1 MSRRSRKDRKN
12 RSTGNPPAAAP
23 EPAPVPEVSEELEAL
38 RARLDRV
45 EKDRA
50 TPDVWTQMADRHRI
64 EREREIAASTRV
76 DPDSPCQACGD
87 ASSLQRR
94 MVPAHVLGAS
104 GWLCDPCMQAVQ
116 PGWGTKTTVTLPRS
130 RALDRLACLA
140 AGMDEPTEGFAVLAG
155 RYGLTF
161 TLAQDSAPGD
171 GTRGTPWSHLGDL
184 AQWREVGIKA
194 VRRAAAGFGVFP
206 VIPASRL
213 AEGEHVIGR
222 VLDLTHPRGYRLA
235 PVEAQ
240 PEPSAR
246 DESARLRA
254 EEGVIEAAL
263 KDRERVAEEK
273 AQEAA
278 RAEERARVDAEYRK
292 ARRTLEKAIRSDA
305 GIHRRELRAAR
316 DKVLATAD
324 TRADFDTIVRGM

>member
-1 MSRRSRKDRKN
+1 MSRRKFRKDRK
-12 RSTGNPPAAAP
+12 TPEQPAQA
-23 EPAPVPEVSEELEAL
+23 PAPVPEVSGELEAL

-45 EKDRA
+45 EQERA
-50 TPDVWTQMADRHRI
+50 APDAWAQMADRHRI

-76 DPDSPCQACGD
+76 SPDSPCQACGD
-87 ASSLQRR
+87 AVALQRR

-104 GWLCDPCMQAVQ
+104 GWLCDPCMQVVQ
-116 PGWGTKTTVTLPRS
+116 PGWGTRTTRILPRS
-130 RALDRLACLA
+130 RALDRLACLV
-140 AGMDEPTEGFAVLAG
+140 AGMDEPTEGFAVLAS
-155 RYGLTF
+155 RYGLTLV
-161 TLAQDSAPGD
+161 LAQDAPGQGD
-171 GTRGTPWSHLGDL
+171 GTPWSHLDL
-184 AQWREVGIKA
+184 SAWHEVGLKA
-194 VRRAAAGFGVFP
+194 ARRAAAGFGVLP
-206 VIPASRL
+206 VPPPPHLS
-213 AEGEHVIGR
+213 EGEHVIGR

-292 ARRTLEKAIRSDA
+292 ARRALEVAIKESADA
-305 GIHRRELRAAR
+305 HRRELRATR

-324 TRADFDTIVRGM
+324 TRADFNALVRGL

>member
-23 EPAPVPEVSEELEAL
+23 EPAPVPEVSGELEAL

-45 EKDRA
+45 EQERA

-64 EREREIAASTRV
+64 EREREIAAATRV

-87 ASSLQRR
+87 AVALQRR
-94 MVPAHVLGAS
+94 MVDASLLGAS
-104 GWLCDPCMQAVQ
+104 GWLCDPCIQAVQ
-116 PGWGTKTTVTLPRS
+116 PGWGTKTTRTLPRS

-171 GTRGTPWSHLGDL
+171 GAPWSHLGDRGE
-184 AQWREVGIKA
+184 WREVGIKA
-194 VRRAAAGFGVFP
+194 VRRAAAGFGVLP
-206 VIPASRL
+206 VIPASRAL
-213 AEGEHVIGR
+213 GTPETVMGR

-235 PVEAQ
+235 PVEVP
-240 PEPSAR
+240 PEPSAPG
-246 DESARLRA
+246 DLAALLRA
-254 EEGVIEAAL
+254 EETAIEAAL
-263 KDRERVAEEK
+263 KDRGRVAEEK

-278 RAEERARVDAEYRK
+278 RAAERARINREYRK
-292 ARRTLEKAIRSDA
+292 ARRELEKAIQEE
-305 GIHRRELRAAR
+305 RRKLRGALREVHQA
-316 DKVLATAD
+316 AD
-324 TRADFDTIVRGM
+324 TRADFNALVRGLS